1 MAHGSMTLKWAFL
14 NLEIQVIR
22 VFLVKR
28 DFCVFNVDIVMCGL
42 SFNSTI
48 FGIPSR
54 QFPQTAVISEF
65 EILYR
70 PPDFFGVVCSE
81 WVIAL

>member
-1 MAHGSMTLKWAFL
+1 VVDTIFQIQKLLQLLSMAHGSMTLKWAFL

-48 FGIPSR
+48 FFVFQPELLV
-54 QFPQTAVISEF
+54 FPN
-65 EILYR
+65 
-70 PPDFFGVVCSE
+70 
-81 WVIAL
+81 